1 MPRRTDRSSLLLF
14 LSVTLNLVALVF
26 IHGLLKDRRER
37 QQELSRVE
45 QTVHT
50 LYRVLPKSFYT
61 RDELA
66 FAVALPGAVPE
77 VRDCLVQFDDDVF
90 VFDRTNTII
99 GVYPKGANPFVPVW
113 SDDPNLK
120 CDRRLLDEQT
130 QRRLSGTSDW
140 NERMAGARR
149 LLATRLQSSDPAWD
163 LHHPGDPSTPA
174 SRAP

>member
-1 MPRRTDRSSLLLF
+1 MPRRTDRSSPLLL
-14 LSVTLNLVALVF
+14 LSVALNLVALF
-26 IHGLLKDRRER
+26 CIHALLKDRRER
-37 QQELSRVE
+37 EQELNRVE

-50 LYRVLPKSFYT
+50 LYRVLPEGFYT

-66 FAVALPGAVPE
+66 FAVSLPGAIPE
-77 VRDCLVQFDDDVF
+77 VRDCLVQFEDDVF

-99 GVYPKGANPFVPVW
+99 GLYPKGANPFVPSW

-120 CDRRLLDEQT
+120 CDRRLLDEQS
-130 QRRLSGTSDW
+130 QRRLSGVSDW

-163 LHHPGDPSTPA
+163 MRRAGDPSAPA
-174 SRAP
+174 SHAP

>member
-14 LSVTLNLVALVF
+14 LSVTLNVVALVF
-26 IHGLLKDRRER
+26 IHGLLNDRRVR

-66 FAVALPGAVPE
+66 FAVALPGAIPE
-77 VRDCLVQFDDDVF
+77 VRDCLVQFEDDVF
-90 VFDRTNTII
+90 VFDRTDTII
-99 GVYPKGANPFVPVW
+99 GVFPKGANPFVPVW
-113 SDDPNLK
+113 TDDPNLK
-120 CDRRLLDEQT
+120 CDRQLLDEQT
-130 QRRLSGTSDW
+130 QRRLSEAADW

-149 LLATRLQSSDPAWD
+149 LLATRLRSSDPAW
-163 LHHPGDPSTPA
+163 G
-174 SRAP
+174 SRAPLDPSVPAARAP